1 MLWLPLELLRTG
13 EEVDGLLLLEGLE
26 LRTLGVELGLLL
38 AGLELRTLGAE
49 EEGLLLL

>member
-13 EEVDGLLLLEGLE
+13 EEVDGLLLEGLE